1 MQLLEA
7 EEEGDELAQ
16 DEEGDATTYGAEPAK
31 VAKLTSLLASR
42 VTKDPVPYGTL
53 AKDIQALAARVVAAG
68 KELHIL
74 LTGCNTQNLMQS
86 LLSTL
91 PADQHPHVWVL
102 CTSFVWPSDLATFLW
117 HHYGSL
123 ARPGDLDAFRSATR
137 KLLGEYTLHYQRQR
151 IRDESMRE
159 ARAGAAQFET
169 SLANCVFMDR
179 LDKVAVA
186 PGGEVRMA
194 ML

>member
-1 MQLLEA
+1 MELLD
-7 EEEGDELAQ
+7 EEG
-16 DEEGDATTYGAEPAK
+16 DEEGDAVGAEPAK
-31 VAKLTSLLASR
+31 VAALTTLLASR
-42 VTKDPVPYGTL
+42 VTKDLVPYATL
-53 AKDIQALAARVVAAG
+53 AKDIRALAARVVAAG

-86 LLSTL
+86 LQSSL
-91 PADQHPHVWVL
+91 PADLHPHVWVL

-137 KLLGEYTLHYQRQR
+137 KLLGEYTLHYKRQR

-159 ARAGAAQFET
+159 ARGTASSAAFEE

-179 LDKVAVA
+179 LDRVAVA